1 MVQTKGI
8 SYLSDHEAQ
17 TAIVEIG
24 KRMYAKN
31 YVVSNDGNISIKV
44 GENALW
50 ITPSG
55 VSKGYMTP
63 EMLIKTDLDGN
74 VLLGSSRPSS
84 EIKMHLRVYKE
95 NPEVLAV
102 THAHPPIATSFAVA
116 GIPLDSAILPEAIVT
131 LGSVPIAEYATP
143 GTVGVPDSI
152 APYCK
157 THNGVLLESHGVI
170 TWGKDVFQAYHRLES
185 LEYYAT
191 VTMNTHNIIGKAQV
205 LDDQEVARLIG
216 LRENFGI
223 TSGGHPRSYSS
234 SIDNIN
240 QSDEGAKQSRFSTY
254 FLMEEKDVHE
264 YVREF
269 EFFDTS
275 SELTCKEIGDGNLNY
290 VFRVVDEKNKKSII
304 VKQAGC
310 TARISDEFKLSTDRN
325 RIESEILILED
336 KLTDGL
342 VPKVYK
348 YDSIMNCCVMEDLS
362 DYTIMRTALLKHE
375 IFPHF
380 SDDITTF
387 LVNTLLMTS
396 DLVLD
401 HKEKKELVKNYINPE
416 LCEISE
422 DLVYSE
428 PFNNYKNRNEVFPPN
443 AEFVAK
449 EIYGDK
455 SLGLEMAK
463 LKFEFMNNA
472 QALIHG
478 DLHTGSI
485 FIKQDLMKVID
496 PEFAFYG
503 PMGYDIGNVIAN
515 LIFALVNGE
524 LTITDQVKKE
534 KFTGW
539 VIESIIEIIDLF
551 KHKFLAA
558 WKNHVT
564 DCLAKEEGFDQW
576 YLSKVITDTAG
587 VAGLELLRRIVGLA
601 KVKDITSISD
611 EVLRTKA
618 ERYCLLIGK
627 HFILNR
633 EHFLCGDDFKTL
645 INETL
650 GGK

>member
-1 MVQTKGI
+1 KGI
-8 SYLSDHEAQ
+8 SYLSDQEAKA
-17 TAIVEIG
+17 AIIEIG

-31 YVVSNDGNISIKV
+31 YVVSNDGNMSIKV
-44 GENALW
+44 SEDAVW

-74 VLLGSSRPSS
+74 VLLGSSKPSS
-84 EIKMHLRVYKE
+84 EMKMHLRAYKE
-95 NPEVLAV
+95 NPEIFAV
-102 THAHPPIATSFAVA
+102 THAHPPVATSFAVA
-116 GIPLDSAILPEAIVT
+116 GIPLDSAILPEAVVN
-131 LGSVPIAEYATP
+131 LGSVPIAKYATP
-143 GTVGVPDSI
+143 GTIGVPDSI

-157 THNGVLLESHGVI
+157 SHNGVLLENHGVI
-170 TWGKDVFQAYHRLES
+170 TWGSDIFQAYFRLES

-205 LDDQEVARLIG
+205 LDSEEVSKLID
-216 LRENFGI
+216 LRERFGI
-223 TSGGHPRSYSS
+223 TSGGLPKSS
-234 SIDNIN
+234 PSTLKN
-240 QSDEGAKQSRFSTY
+240 KVSRFSNY
-254 FLMEEKDVHE
+254 FLMQEKDVIE
-264 YVREF
+264 YVSEF
-269 EFFDTS
+269 EFFEAS
-275 SELTCKEIGDGNLNY
+275 AALTCKEIGDGNLNY
-290 VFRVVDEKNKKSII
+290 VFRVIDENNKKSII
-304 VKQAGC
+304 VKQAGN

-325 RIESEILILED
+325 RIESEILVLEG

-375 IFPHF
+375 TFPHF
-380 SDDITTF
+380 ADHITTF

-396 DLVLD
+396 DLVME
-401 HKEKKELVKNYINPE
+401 HKEKKEMVKNYINPE

-428 PFNNYKNRNEVFPPN
+428 PFNNYKNRNEVFPN
-443 AEFVAK
+443 NTEFVAK

-455 SLGLEMAK
+455 ALGLEMAK

-485 FIKQDLMKVID
+485 FIKQDTTKVID

-515 LIFALVNGE
+515 LIFAQVNGE
-524 LTITDQVKKE
+524 MTITDLEKKKE
-534 KFTGW
+534 FTEW
-539 VIESIIEIIDLF
+539 VNQTISDIIELF
-551 KHKFLAA
+551 KEKFLAA
-558 WKNHVT
+558 WKIHVT
-564 DCLAKEEGFDQW
+564 DCLAKENGFDGW
-576 YLSKVITDTAG
+576 YLNNVLKDTAG
-587 VAGLELLRRIVGLA
+587 VAGLELLRRVIGMA
-601 KVKDITSISD
+601 KVKDITSIAD
-611 EVLRTKA
+611 EENRTAA
-618 ERYCLLIGK
+618 ERICLSIGK
-627 HFILNR
+627 KFILNR
-633 EHFLCGDDFKTL
+633 ESFLSGVDFKNL
-645 INETL
+645 VNETL